1 MTTQKTPFRTDMGVD
16 ESGYYCIKLGHTVY
30 AVLNDQV
37 FTSSNGQYKAVPAET
52 LAEKV
57 WIMRNINEVMRKKSY
72 EAKFIGKT
80 ETGYIIQVNGKD
92 YIAVCSFHPTMHLD
106 KDYDPIWNGNHVFNW
121 SDLLVLVNGVEQPA
135 DENDYLSAAFKS
147 EFKRALNYQRKIDF
161 NQHQRQRRKDLSDV
175 IASEP
180 WRYSKH
186 EAHEYKAKNYNTDA
200 FGVEFK

>member
-16 ESGYYCIKLGHTVY
+16 ESGYYCIKLGNTVY

-80 ETGYIIQVNGKD
+80 ETGYII
-92 YIAVCSFHPTMHLD
+92 
-106 KDYDPIWNGNHVFNW
+106 
-121 SDLLVLVNGVEQPA
+121 
-135 DENDYLSAAFKS
+135 
-147 EFKRALNYQRKIDF
+147 
-161 NQHQRQRRKDLSDV
+161 
-175 IASEP
+175 
-180 WRYSKH
+180 
-186 EAHEYKAKNYNTDA
+186 
-200 FGVEFK
+200 